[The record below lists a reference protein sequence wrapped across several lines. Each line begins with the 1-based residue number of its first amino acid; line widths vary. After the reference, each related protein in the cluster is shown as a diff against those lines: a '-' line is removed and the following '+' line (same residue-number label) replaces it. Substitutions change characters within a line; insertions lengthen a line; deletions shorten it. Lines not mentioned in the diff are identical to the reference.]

1 MLENLYYWDI
11 IKLISDEATKDQSHL
26 KKKPKSQWFQWV
38 ITAER
43 KIAQWKL
50 ARIFCK
56 TWLLGENFMWSF
68 AFQISS
74 CYDLGKIGA
83 ERLGHLVRLLAAE
96 LGWNDMLET
105 WFVLLPPTRHLPP
118 NTNWIQTSFRI

>member
-11 IKLISDEATKDQSHL
+11 IKLISDDNKGPKSF
-26 KKKPKSQWFQWV
+26 KKKPKISVVPVGHQA
-38 ITAER
+38 AER
-43 KIAQWKL
+43 KIAQWKV

-56 TWLLGENFMWSF
+56 TWLLGENFMVF

-83 ERLGHLVRLLAAE
+83 ERLGHLS
-96 LGWNDMLET
+96 GY
-105 WFVLLPPTRHLPP
+105 
-118 NTNWIQTSFRI
+118 